1 MLKLT
6 HSRRIFTSC
15 ARSYSEEETC
25 PRSNAAAAPVG
36 VITMLDSG
44 APALAGV
51 NVRFSFAI
59 LGKSSV
65 WLQSCN
71 KVTFR
76 RDGVNYARVRKA
88 SLRAGLVALMTA
100 GAGSFAARA
109 ETPKSVKAVRADHQQ
124 LSSGVAL
131 SPVAAPGSATVSV
144 IPQEALEALPALQ
157 VSVGLTAVGLSQAQ
171 WVDGKSLDTVSS
183 TGSVGAAIEPVEED
197 FLEFDGMRV
206 PRQLLETILKA
217 SEATSVDPVYMM
229 ALADK
234 ESSFIPHN
242 KASSSSAEGLL
253 QFLEGTWLEIVKSFG
268 AEHGL
273 VAESAA
279 IQVENGQF
287 TIADD
292 AMREH
297 IIGLRRDPYL
307 SALMAAEMLKRDRNR
322 IERRV
327 GRTITRSEFYLAHFF
342 GVGGAT
348 RFITNLDDRPKQSA
362 PKLFPAAAKANRAL
376 FYDRKGKKT
385 RHLSVA
391 EVYNR
396 IDEMIDERL
405 DRYADV
411 RVDDSTVISD
421 AGL

>member
-1 MLKLT
+1 MKL
-6 HSRRIFTSC
+6 
-15 ARSYSEEETC
+15 ARADF
-25 PRSNAAAAPVG
+25 RDSNALRRGLSASHILLLALLA
-36 VITMLDSG
+36 I
-44 APALAGV
+44 APASAHGPEKGCAYGRGISGYV
-51 NVRFSFAI
+51 NSN
-59 LGKSSV
+59 SS
-65 WLQSCN
+65 C
-71 KVTFR
+71 VT
-76 RDGVNYARVRKA
+76 
-88 SLRAGLVALMTA
+88 
-100 GAGSFAARA
+100 
-109 ETPKSVKAVRADHQQ
+109 EQ
-124 LSSGVAL
+124 
-131 SPVAAPGSATVSV
+131 
-144 IPQEALEALPALQ
+144 
-157 VSVGLTAVGLSQAQ
+157 
-171 WVDGKSLDTVSS
+171 
-183 TGSVGAAIEPVEED
+183 D
-197 FLEFDGMRV
+197 FVQFDGMRV
-206 PRQLLETILKA
+206 PRRLVETILKA
-217 SEATSVDPVYMM
+217 SEATAVDPVYMM

-242 KASSSSAEGLL
+242 KASSSSAEGLF

>member
-1 MLKLT
+1 
-6 HSRRIFTSC
+6 
-15 ARSYSEEETC
+15 
-25 PRSNAAAAPVG
+25 
-36 VITMLDSG
+36 
-44 APALAGV
+44 
-51 NVRFSFAI
+51 
-59 LGKSSV
+59 
-65 WLQSCN
+65 
-71 KVTFR
+71 
-76 RDGVNYARVRKA
+76 
-88 SLRAGLVALMTA
+88 MTA
-100 GAGSFAARA
+100 GAGGFAARA
-109 ETPKSVKAVRADHQQ
+109 ETPKPVKAMRADHQQ
-124 LSSGVAL
+124 LSPGVTL
-131 SPVAAPGSATVSV
+131 SPVAAPGSVTGAV
-144 IPQEALEALPALQ
+144 IPQELPEALPALQ
-157 VSVGLTAVGLSQAQ
+157 ADADLTAVGLSQPQ
-171 WVDGKSLDTVSS
+171 WIDGKSMETVGATDSAR
-183 TGSVGAAIEPVEED
+183 AAIEPVEED

-206 PRQLLETILKA
+206 PRRLVETILKA
-217 SEATSVDPVYMM
+217 SEATAVDPVYMM

-242 KASSSSAEGLL
+242 KASSSSAEGLF

-279 IQVENGQF
+279 IQAENGQF
-287 TIADD
+287 TIADH

-297 IIGLRRDPYL
+297 ILGLRRDPYL

-322 IERRV
+322 IEQRI

-342 GVGGAT
+342 GVTGAT

-391 EVYNR
+391 EVYDR

-411 RVDDSTVISD
+411 RVDDSTVVSD